1 MVRWARVNRRM
12 YVVTERFRPARLA
25 ALVALAVLAFAPAS
39 ARAET
44 KTVRIAKQ
52 FGISYLP
59 LTVMEEKNLLQ
70 EHGRKL
76 GLDIKTEWVQF
87 VSGAPMNEAIISGNL
102 DFASGGVAP
111 LLTIWNKTRGNLAV
125 KAVAGLNSMPL
136 DLNTINPSVKT
147 IKDFTDKDRIALPA
161 VRVSIQAITLQMAA
175 EKAFGPGQHAK
186 LDALTVSLSHP
197 DGLAAM
203 LSGKS
208 EITAHF
214 TSAPFMY
221 QELADARV
229 HKVLDSYE
237 VLGGPHTFNV
247 VWASGKYYN
256 ENRKV
261 VEAFVAALDDA
272 MRQIGKDPAEAARL
286 WAKNENSKI
295 PVAEIERIIRLP
307 ENEWTMVPKKIMA
320 YAEFMSRA
328 GLISAKPAHWQDV
341 FFGDVHK
348 LPGS

>member
-1 MVRWARVNRRM
+1 M
-12 YVVTERFRPARLA
+12 YAVTERFRPARLA

-44 KTVRIAKQ
+44 RTVRIAKQ

-59 LTVMEEKNLLQ
+59 LTVMEEKNLL
-70 EHGRKL
+70 EAHGRKL
-76 GLDIKTEWVQF
+76 GLDLKTEWVQF
-87 VSGAPMNEAIISGNL
+87 VSGTPMNEAIISGNL

-111 LLTIWNKTRGNLAV
+111 MLTIWSKTRGNLGV
-125 KAVAGLNSMPL
+125 KAVAALNSMPL
-136 DLNTINPSVKT
+136 DLNTINPAVKT
-147 IKDFTDKDRIALPA
+147 VKDFTDKDRIALPA

-175 EKAFGPGQHAK
+175 EKAFGPGQHAR

-197 DGLAAM
+197 DGLAAL

-208 EITAHF
+208 EVTAHF

-229 HKVLDSYE
+229 HKVLDSYQ

-247 VWASGKYYN
+247 IWASTKYRN
-256 ENRKV
+256 DNPKI
-261 VEAFVAALDDA
+261 VEAFITALDDA
-272 MRQIGKDPAEAARL
+272 MKQIAKDPAAAAAV
-286 WAKNENSKI
+286 WVKNENSKLP
-295 PVAEIERIIRLP
+295 PVTVERLIRLP

-320 YAEFMSRA
+320 YAEFMNRA
-328 GLISAKPAHWQDV
+328 GLLSVKPTHWQDV
-341 FFGDVHK
+341 FFPDTHK